1 MNGPDLLVV
10 MRAAMLMTKRF
21 DNKLVTQFLKHDYH
35 DRGMMK
41 WQGFY
46 LSDHTSVRAKEASI
60 ADVQLHRTH
69 LAKMSAKQ
77 IIEVINE
84 AIIKKTMVT
93 VDLAQRNRDGQILAP
108 ITGRITGWVA
118 NQIVVNKKAIY
129 IEEIYAIKRIK

>member
-1 MNGPDLLVV
+1 MQG
-10 MRAAMLMTKRF
+10 AMLMTEYF

-46 LSDHTSVRAKEASI
+46 LSDHTSVRAKEASA

-69 LAKMSAKQ
+69 LAKMSVEQ
-77 IIEVINE
+77 ISNVINE
-84 AIIKKTMVT
+84 AIVKKVVT
-93 VDLAQRNRDGQILAP
+93 VDLAQRNQDGQIPAP
-108 ITGRITGWVA
+108 ITGRITDWIA
-118 NQIVVNKKAIY
+118 NQLIVNQKAIY

>member
-1 MNGPDLLVV
+1 M
-10 MRAAMLMTKRF
+10 
-21 DNKLVTQFLKHDYH
+21 
-35 DRGMMK
+35 
-41 WQGFY
+41 
-46 LSDHTSVRAKEASI
+46 
-60 ADVQLHRTH
+60 HRTH

-77 IIEVINE
+77 TSEVINE

>member
-1 MNGPDLLVV
+1 
-10 MRAAMLMTKRF
+10 MTKRF

-69 LAKMSAKQ
+69 LAK
-77 IIEVINE
+77 
-84 AIIKKTMVT
+84 
-93 VDLAQRNRDGQILAP
+93 D
-108 ITGRITGWVA
+108 
-118 NQIVVNKKAIY
+118 
-129 IEEIYAIKRIK
+129 

>member
-1 MNGPDLLVV
+1 
-10 MRAAMLMTKRF
+10 
-21 DNKLVTQFLKHDYH
+21 
-35 DRGMMK
+35 
-41 WQGFY
+41 
-46 LSDHTSVRAKEASI
+46 
-60 ADVQLHRTH
+60 
-69 LAKMSAKQ
+69 MSAKQ
-77 IIEVINE
+77 TSEVINE

>member
-1 MNGPDLLVV
+1 
-10 MRAAMLMTKRF
+10 MTKRF

-69 LAKMSAKQ
+69 LAKMGSYDGITDKLFD
-77 IIEVINE
+77 IIHHKGAFYYGN
-84 AIIKKTMVT
+84 
-93 VDLAQRNRDGQILAP
+93 
-108 ITGRITGWVA
+108 
-118 NQIVVNKKAIY
+118 
-129 IEEIYAIKRIK
+129 